1 MRAETGIIIA
11 RRTYIGALL
20 LLAAFVATGAFLNG
34 AYFLTQPYQL
44 NYGEG
49 LAAWQASRITDL
61 ARSYAPMNRYPFVVL
76 QYPPLFH
83 WATHAAGTITGGD
96 LLQAGR
102 LVSLLSA
109 VILCG
114 LIKGVTFLSLP
125 RRAEL
130 FPRLLAAGFAAAL
143 PTALYNF
150 NWTWLARVDT
160 LAVLLSFAGVAL
172 FAVRTRSTWAQ
183 ILAAVLLTAGL
194 FTKQTA
200 LAAPVACILTAF
212 LLDHKSGL
220 RILLTMTILG
230 GLVLAWIAWRTDG
243 QVFLHLFRYNQNAF
257 SIGRAMFGV
266 LMNGSRVTG
275 PFVLAAAAAASVVLK
290 KYGWDRRAA
299 NLRTNRYRR
308 TVFLLSLYSIFAG
321 LGTLAFGKEAS
332 DINYFLEWN
341 ISLAPLAGIFLFR
354 LRPPRLRPVWLAALA
369 VPVLIL
375 SAAVPQARMGW
386 VRFFDKPLPS
396 DGEQLEIYR
405 RVLATVAETPGPVF
419 SEDMNLLYKSG
430 KDIPAEP
437 AMIQCLS
444 KAGMWDERPFVGMIQ
459 EHQFALVITMLNRE
473 TDDQFSTQRYSS
485 GVASA
490 IKEAYEQTSMIG
502 DYQIYRPR

>member
-20 LLAAFVATGAFLNG
+20 ALAAFVATGAFLNG
-34 AYFLTQPYQL
+34 AFFLTQPYQL

-61 ARSYAPMNRYPFVVL
+61 ARSYAPIDHYPFVVL

-83 WATHAAGTITGGD
+83 WAMHAAGTITGGD

-114 LIKGVTFLSLP
+114 LVKVITFTALP
-125 RRAEL
+125 RRAHL
-130 FPRLLAAGFAAAL
+130 TPRLLAAGFAAAL

-160 LAVLLSFAGVAL
+160 LAILLSFGGVAL
-172 FAVRTRSTWAQ
+172 FAVRARSAWAQ
-183 ILAAVLLTAGL
+183 VLAAVLLTAGL

-200 LAAPVACILTAF
+200 LAAPLACILTAF
-212 LLDHKSGL
+212 LLDRKIAL

-230 GLVLAWIAWRTDG
+230 GLVLGWLAWRTDG

-266 LMNGSRVTG
+266 LMNGSRVIG
-275 PFVLAAAAAASVVLK
+275 PFVLAAGASAWVLA
-290 KYGWDRRAA
+290 RAWSTNVRA
-299 NLRTNRYRR
+299 NRYRR
-308 TVFLLSLYSIFAG
+308 TVFLLSLYSIFAA
-321 LGTLAFGKEAS
+321 LSTLAFGKEGS

-341 ISLAPLAGIFLFR
+341 ISLAPLAGMFLFR
-354 LRPPRLRPVWLAALA
+354 LRPPRLCPVWLAALA

-396 DGEQLEIYR
+396 DREQLDTYR
-405 RVLATVAETPGPVF
+405 RVLALVAETTGPVF

-437 AMIQCLS
+437 AMIQCLA
-444 KAGMWDERPFVGMIQ
+444 KAGTWDERPFVRMIQ
-459 EHQFALVITMLNRE
+459 EHQFAMVITMLNRE
-473 TDDQFSTQRYSS
+473 TDDQFSPRRYSS

-502 DYQIYRPR
+502 DYQIYQPR